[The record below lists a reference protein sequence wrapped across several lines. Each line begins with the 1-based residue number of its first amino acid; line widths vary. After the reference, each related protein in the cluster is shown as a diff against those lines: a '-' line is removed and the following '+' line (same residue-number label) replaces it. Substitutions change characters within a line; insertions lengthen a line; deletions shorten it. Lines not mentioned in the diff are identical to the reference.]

1 MKTVSTLSREY
12 PWGRTKPGESFFIPG
27 LDTQQII
34 FEGLRAASY
43 AGVSVKRTKAVPCI
57 YKGLLGVM
65 FKRP

>member
-34 FEGLRAASY
+34 FEGLRAAGQ
-43 AGVSVKRTKAVPCI
+43 AGLTVRSTKAAPCI